1 MGNKNSTSNQQQQL
15 QQQMHDPQM
24 EHLQLKYLRQNYIQ
38 REASTVYIGKP
49 QKYIPGPVE
58 PQRKRKIDTVEKY
71 DDDEPISVIDSN
83 DSTTKQASAKIN
95 PDEFFNL
102 SLKLK
107 YDTFQINSASNTVEP
122 LLFTLKTLST
132 QQQGSR
138 APIDLIC
145 VLDVSGSML
154 GSKLWLLQDTLTYLV
169 ELLGDDDRISI
180 IEFSDSANRVTPLQR
195 VTEINKPTII
205 AAIKGL
211 FAEGGT
217 MITEGMNRAVRVIK
231 ERKYKNAVT
240 SVFLLS
246 DGQDELK
253 TEAIERI
260 KKLFE
265 ANQSIDNFTV
275 HSFGYGRD
283 HDPNLMSSIAKL
295 KDGNFYFVQEVDTV
309 EECFVDAIGGLIS
322 VVGQDVTI
330 TIQPVKSEVFP
341 NLEIKKAFGGSDLWK
356 EMNGTYS
363 TGISQLPSGKSKNYI
378 LELLIPKCTKTL
390 TDQQKE
396 VVIAKALVTIKIPNS
411 SEVWKK
417 ECELKIKLVN
427 EDEELP
433 QQQIADKDL
442 FSNYYRVRSAEIMM
456 EAKKLA
462 EKADY
467 EGGRKILQN
476 FKEELSKSAVKDEP
490 MVKGL
495 LDDIETT
502 IKEMQPKVYEEVGQ
516 HRLAQQVISHME
528 EKSNPCSAN
537 SANLYSNCVQ
547 QEMVTK
553 VRSKKSQF

>member
-1 MGNKNSTSNQQQQL
+1 M
-15 QQQMHDPQM
+15 
-24 EHLQLKYLRQNYIQ
+24 
-38 REASTVYIGKP
+38 
-49 QKYIPGPVE
+49 
-58 PQRKRKIDTVEKY
+58 
-71 DDDEPISVIDSN
+71 
-83 DSTTKQASAKIN
+83 
-95 PDEFFNL
+95 
-102 SLKLK
+102 
-107 YDTFQINSASNTVEP
+107 
-122 LLFTLKTLST
+122 
-132 QQQGSR
+132 
-138 APIDLIC
+138 
-145 VLDVSGSML
+145 
-154 GSKLWLLQDTLTYLV
+154 
-169 ELLGDDDRISI
+169 
-180 IEFSDSANRVTPLQR
+180 
-195 VTEINKPTII
+195 
-205 AAIKGL
+205 
-211 FAEGGT
+211 
-217 MITEGMNRAVRVIK
+217 
-231 ERKYKNAVT
+231 
-240 SVFLLS
+240 LS

-265 ANQSIDNFTV
+265 ANPSIDNFPV
-275 HSFGYGRD
+275 QAFGYGSD

-295 KDGNFYFVQEVDTV
+295 KDGNFYFIEKFETIED
-309 EECFVDAIGGLIS
+309 CFVDAIGGLIS
-322 VVGQDVTI
+322 VVGQDASI

-356 EMNGTYS
+356 EMNG
-363 TGISQLPSGKSKNYI
+363 IPSGKSKNYI

-396 VVIAKALVTIKIPNS
+396 VIIAKALVTIKIPDS

-433 QQQIADKDL
+433 QQQTADKDL
-442 FSNYYRVRSAEIMM
+442 LNNYYRVRSAEIMM

-462 EKADY
+462 EKSDY

-502 IKEMQPKVYEEVGQ
+502 IKEMQPRVYEEVGQ

-528 EKSNPCSAN
+528 EKSNPFSAN

-553 VRSKKSQF
+553 VKAKKSQF